1 MGRDVESRA
10 VPDRVVVANPGGE
23 RHLRDV
29 AAAFAE
35 VGDLD
40 LYISTAGYGVSQV
53 ERLPRAIPGAVA
65 EKMKVEL
72 NRRAVT
78 DEVGARAIRI
88 GTTLEVAN
96 VGLARLPL
104 PKPLKFMAYR
114 PARLSFDWRASRRL
128 THGMDAV
135 IGSQGTTTQIFARAR
150 ELGIGRVLDYPI
162 AHWRFTEAV
171 LEEEVRLKPE
181 WAATMRVYRY
191 PDWVRAR
198 YVREIEMADRIIMV
212 SGHHQ
217 QNFAE
222 AGIDP
227 ARTFIVPWYIDAELF
242 TPPSVPDD
250 SAFRIAFVG
259 ELSQRKG
266 LSYLIDGFER
276 AALPASELL
285 LIGRTHAVTGPWAGR
300 PGVRHVPP
308 LPNFML
314 PEVLG
319 SCHVIALPSLV
330 EGFPVSVLEGMACG
344 LPAIISENIGRD
356 IVEDGKEGFVVP
368 IRDPEAIAERL
379 GELHADTARRREM
392 AAAARAK
399 AETFTKERNHEALR
413 RGVREL
419 LAEKRGEAP
428 AAADVGA
435 AV

>member
-1 MGRDVESRA
+1 
-10 VPDRVVVANPGGE
+10 
-23 RHLRDV
+23 V

-35 VGDLD
+35 VGDLM
-40 LYISTAGYGVSQV
+40 LYISTAGYGISQV
-53 ERLPRAIPGAVA
+53 QELPGAIPRAVA
-65 EKMKVEL
+65 EKLKVEL
-72 NRRAVT
+72 KRRAVT
-78 DEVGARAIRI
+78 DEVGAHAIRI
-88 GTTLEVAN
+88 GTTLEVTN
-96 VGLARLPL
+96 VGLSRLPL

-128 THGMDAV
+128 APGMDAV
-135 IGSQGTTTQIFARAR
+135 IGSQGTTTQIFMRAG
-150 ELGIGRVLDYPI
+150 ELGIARVLDYPI
-162 AHWRFTEAV
+162 AHWRFTESV
-171 LEEEVRLKPE
+171 LAEEIRLKPD

-227 ARTFIVPWYIDAELF
+227 SRTFIVPWYVDSELF
-242 TPPSVPDD
+242 TPAEREDE
-250 SAFRIAFVG
+250 SAFRVAFVG

-276 AALPASELL
+276 AALPDSELL
-285 LIGRTHAVTGPWAGR
+285 LIGRTHAVTGPWAGC

-308 LPNFML
+308 MPNFML
-314 PEVLG
+314 PDVLRT
-319 SCHVIALPSLV
+319 CHVIALPSLV

-356 IVEDGKEGFVVP
+356 IVEDGQEGFVVP
-368 IRDPEAIAERL
+368 VRDPDAIAERL
-379 GELHADTARRREM
+379 TELHTDTARRRSM
-392 AAAARAK
+392 ARAARAK
-399 AETFTKERNHEALR
+399 AETFTKERNHDALR

-419 LAEKRGEAP
+419 LAERRGAAP
-428 AAADVGA
+428 ARSGA
-435 AV
+435 VVSA